1 MQQAEQFRGRQRYA
15 DALAIYER
23 VLHADPRD
31 RGAYTMR
38 ALTLSDLG
46 SAQLAA
52 EAMWRHPNW
61 FSQQERERL
70 DNDRVARMI
79 GWASAEPVDA
89 THRYAETDQA
99 LANAARIQRD
109 APPQAAWEA
118 TRLRVEPGRAQS
130 TPAAPRCDRQL
141 SGAACRRR
149 RCAGIRAADGGRFAD
164 GAAPP
169 CRSGKR
175 ASSSIAALT
184 ERLQYAIAAGLRI
197 AGAGTLRRSNAA
209 IRIPGRH
216 ASPMAAPG
224 RCHQRLRK
232 LGPLQR
238 RYRAGY
244 RTFCGQR

>member
-52 EAMWRHPNW
+52 EAMWRHPDW

-89 THRYAETDQA
+89 AHRYAETDQA
-99 LANAARIQRD
+99 LVNAARIQRD

-118 TRLRVEPGRAQS
+118 TRLRVDSLVALNQRQ
-130 TPAAPRCDRQL
+130 RCQQQL
-141 SGAACRRR
+141 Q
-149 RCAGIRAADGGRFAD
+149 
-164 GAAPP
+164 
-169 CRSGKR
+169 
-175 ASSSIAALT
+175 T
-184 ERLQYAIAAGLRI
+184 
-197 AGAGTLRRSNAA
+197 
-209 IRIPGRH
+209 
-216 ASPMAAPG
+216 
-224 RCHQRLRK
+224 
-232 LGPLQR
+232 
-238 RYRAGY
+238 
-244 RTFCGQR
+244 